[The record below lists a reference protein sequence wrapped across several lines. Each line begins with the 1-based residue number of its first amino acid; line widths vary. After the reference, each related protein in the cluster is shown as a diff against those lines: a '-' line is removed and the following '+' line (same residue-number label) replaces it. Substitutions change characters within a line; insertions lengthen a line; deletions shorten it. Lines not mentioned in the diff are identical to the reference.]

1 MADKPPIPAPLV
13 YIVDDDEGARTSLAW
28 LLNSVSIRTECYAG
42 SQAFLDAYRS
52 DLTACLVLDVR
63 MPEISGFQLQ
73 AKLNA
78 LASELPV
85 IFVSGHGDIPMS
97 VRALQQG
104 AVDFFEKPYN
114 SQQMLD
120 RIQMTLAAAEKRL
133 PERQRR
139 IHLREKMKT
148 LSPRERE
155 VLALMLHGTASKVIA
170 RELNIAA
177 KTVDVH
183 RASIKEKLGSPSTAA
198 LVREILLAFGAD
210 YDLAGTAQ
218 RPH

>member
-1 MADKPPIPAPLV
+1 MKTPVV
-13 YIVDDDEGARTSLAW
+13 YIVDDDEGMRSSLAW
-28 LLNSVSIRTECYAG
+28 LLSSVQLRTECFAG
-42 SQAFLDAYRS
+42 AAEFLKAY
-52 DLTACLVLDVR
+52 DPEVPACLVLDVR

-73 AKLNA
+73 EKLNA

-97 VRALQQG
+97 VRALQNG

-120 RIQMTLAAAEKRL
+120 RIQLTLKAEENRQ
-133 PERQRR
+133 PERAQRR
-139 IHLREKMKT
+139 ALREKMKS

-155 VLALMLHGTASKVIA
+155 VLDRMLHGAASKVIA
-170 RELNIAA
+170 RELDISV

-183 RASIKEKLGSPSTAA
+183 RASIKEKLGCASTAA
-198 LVREILLAFGAD
+198 LVREVLVAFG
-210 YDLAGTAQ
+210 
-218 RPH
+218 PNF